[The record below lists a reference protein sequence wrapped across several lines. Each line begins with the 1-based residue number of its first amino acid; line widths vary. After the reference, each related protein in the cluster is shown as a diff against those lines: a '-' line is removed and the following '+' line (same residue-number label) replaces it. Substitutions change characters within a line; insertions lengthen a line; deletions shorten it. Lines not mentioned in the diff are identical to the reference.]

1 MRLILIARRTRGI
14 LLMSCTAG
22 SLAAAAITMS
32 ACTTAAPTVNN
43 DIAAAEVALTAG
55 EQLALVYTSLPRC
68 GSAGASAV
76 CSVQATVDSIKAAD
90 NTAYNAVVQARGNSS
105 LINAALSAIA
115 SFRALVPA
123 SGGQ

>member
-76 CSVQATVDSIKAAD
+76 CSVQATVDSIKAA
-90 NTAYNAVVQARGNSS
+90 YNAVVHARGNSS